1 MINNSANTKF
11 LEKPGANLVRRI
23 LAREKLEV
31 LSEKEFDTL
40 ILIFEYLLIG
50 MYKCWSHP
58 CFSLSVNFTFQL
70 GPNTQSYYV

>member
-40 ILIFEYLLIG
+40 NRY
-50 MYKCWSHP
+50 
-58 CFSLSVNFTFQL
+58 
-70 GPNTQSYYV
+70 